1 MSSTDGVWLSIN
13 DYSRYKSVSISTIR
27 RHIKNNILKHR
38 EENGKYFIY
47 VPSTERIKMREE
59 EESLRLKL
67 EIELLRS
74 HVRTLQEENQELRML
89 VDLYEG
95 KTAPQLPQTPPS
107 PPELPHFYD

>member
-38 EENGKYFIY
+38 EENGKYLIY
-47 VPSTERIKMREE
+47 VPSSERVKLREE
-59 EESLRLKL
+59 EETLRLKL
-67 EIELLRS
+67 ELELLRGR
-74 HVRTLQEENQELRML
+74 VRILQEENHELRML

-95 KTAPQLPQTPPS
+95 KSSHAT
-107 PPELPHFYD
+107 PPELPKFL

>member
-47 VPSTERIKMREE
+47 VPSSERVKMREGE
-59 EESLRLKL
+59 EVLRLKL
-67 EIELLRS
+67 ELELLRGRE
-74 HVRTLQEENQELRML
+74 RTLQEENHELRML

-95 KTAPQLPQTPPS
+95 KNPVVSA

>member
-1 MSSTDGVWLSIN
+1 MSATEGLWLSIN

-47 VPSTERIKMREE
+47 VPSSERVKIREE
-59 EESLRLKL
+59 EETLRLKL
-67 EIELLRS
+67 EIELLKGR
-74 HVRTLQEENQELRML
+74 VRNLMEENHELRML

-95 KTAPQLPQTPPS
+95 KES
-107 PPELPHFYD
+107 VVHPPELPHFYD

>member
-38 EENGKYFIY
+38 EENGKYLIY
-47 VPSTERIKMREE
+47 VPSSERVKLREE
-59 EESLRLKL
+59 EETLRLKL
-67 EIELLRS
+67 ELELLRGR
-74 HVRTLQEENQELRML
+74 VRILQEENHELRML

-95 KTAPQLPQTPPS
+95 KNVPPT

>member
-13 DYSRYKSVSISTIR
+13 DYSRYKNVSISTIR

-38 EENGKYFIY
+38 EESGKYLIY
-47 VPSTERIKMREE
+47 VPSNERVKLREE
-59 EESLRLKL
+59 EETLRLKL
-67 EIELLRS
+67 ELELMRARIRS
-74 HVRTLQEENQELRML
+74 LQEENHELRML

-95 KTAPQLPQTPPS
+95 KSSSAT

>member
-47 VPSTERIKMREE
+47 VPSSERVKMREGE
-59 EESLRLKL
+59 EVLRLKL
-67 EIELLRS
+67 ELELLRGRQ
-74 HVRTLQEENQELRML
+74 RTLEEENNELRML

-95 KTAPQLPQTPPS
+95 KNKVTQA

>member
-47 VPSTERIKMREE
+47 VSSSERVKTREGE
-59 EESLRLKL
+59 EVLRLKFEL
-67 EIELLRS
+67 ELLNGR
-74 HVRTLQEENQELRML
+74 VRTLQEENQELRML

-95 KTAPQLPQTPPS
+95 KTTTVTIAA

>member
-38 EENGKYFIY
+38 DENGKYLIY
-47 VPSTERIKMREE
+47 VPSSERVKLREE
-59 EESLRLKL
+59 EETLRLRL
-67 EIELLRS
+67 ELELLRGR
-74 HVRTLQEENQELRML
+74 VRILQEENHELRML

-95 KTAPQLPQTPPS
+95 KSAPPT

>member
-38 EENGKYFIY
+38 EDNGKYFIY

-59 EESLRLKL
+59 EEGLRLKL

-95 KTAPQLPQTPPS
+95 KTAPLSPPT

>member
-13 DYSRYKSVSISTIR
+13 DYSRYKNVSISTIR

-38 EENGKYFIY
+38 EESGKYLIY
-47 VPSTERIKMREE
+47 VPSTERVKLREE
-59 EESLRLKL
+59 EEALRLKL
-67 EIELLRS
+67 ELELMKARI
-74 HVRTLQEENQELRML
+74 RTLQEENHELRML

-95 KTAPQLPQTPPS
+95 KSSST

>member
-47 VPSTERIKMREE
+47 VPGAERIKLREE
-59 EESLRLKL
+59 EETLRLKL
-67 EIELLRS
+67 ELELLRS
-74 HVRTLQEENQELRML
+74 RIRDLQEENQELRML

-95 KTAPQLPQTPPS
+95 KSTPPV

>member
-1 MSSTDGVWLSIN
+1 MSSTDGVWLSIS

-38 EENGKYFIY
+38 EDNGKYLIY
-47 VPSTERIKMREE
+47 VPSTERIKLREE
-59 EESLRLKL
+59 EENLRLKL
-67 EIELLRS
+67 ELELLRS
-74 HVRTLQEENQELRML
+74 RVRALQEENHELRML

-95 KTAPQLPQTPPS
+95 KTAPPT